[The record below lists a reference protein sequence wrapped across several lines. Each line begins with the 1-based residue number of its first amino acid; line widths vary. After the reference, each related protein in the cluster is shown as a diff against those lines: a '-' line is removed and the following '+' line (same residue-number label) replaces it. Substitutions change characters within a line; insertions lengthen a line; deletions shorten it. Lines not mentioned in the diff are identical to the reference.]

1 VLQVQAAIGRVL
13 TPTDEPSSRP
23 EVAVI
28 SDALW
33 RQRFDANPN
42 IIGRALILDGTPR
55 TIVGVLAGDFRVP
68 TPGLSSAAVF
78 VPIHMDVER
87 VGWEG
92 DHNNDAFGRLRP
104 GVTSD
109 QAHAELDVLQ
119 GQVSA
124 IATKEAGEP
133 VTLGSSV
140 TLLADALVGRARS
153 GLLLLLAAIGAVLLI
168 ACSNLAN
175 LSLTRA
181 VGRLRDAAIR
191 SALGA
196 DRTRLVVRAMI
207 EQLVLSAIG
216 GVLGLA
222 IARVALSV
230 FVKTAPLDLPRVSE
244 VTIDARVIAFA
255 AAVSIVSGLFVA
267 ILPAW
272 RTSRRDIEGALRA
285 GALSTTSDRG
295 GMRARD
301 AMLALQIALSLTL
314 LVVTALLGASFLR
327 VMSVERGFV
336 ADRVLVV
343 PLAMPANRYADE
355 RTRLATYDRLL
366 ATVQGLPGVR
376 SATTTSMTPMS
387 GTGGTNAIAPD
398 GSTLRRSQQP
408 SANFRFVAPE
418 FFATMGIAIVRGHT
432 FSLADRAPGRVT
444 PALISEPTA
453 RRLWPG
459 ADPIG
464 KRFSRGLAGEAGFEV
479 VGVVA
484 DAKVTALD
492 QTPPLMVY
500 LPYWWR
506 SRPSLALLIRTAA
519 EPEGLMPAVRRTV
532 QSLDADI
539 AIGDAEPLERIATAS
554 VAGRRYQMR
563 LFLAFGALA
572 LFIATLGVYAVTS
585 YGVSR
590 RRREMNIRVA
600 LGARRA
606 QVLGMVLGQGIVPI
620 MVGLAVGSVGA
631 LAIGSVVASLLFGV
645 RPHDPAVIGAV
656 IAIVASSSVAACL
669 VAALRGLQLDP
680 ASALREE

>member
-1 VLQVQAAIGRVL
+1 
-13 TPTDEPSSRP
+13 
-23 EVAVI
+23 
-28 SDALW
+28 
-33 RQRFDANPN
+33 
-42 IIGRALILDGTPR
+42 
-55 TIVGVLAGDFRVP
+55 
-68 TPGLSSAAVF
+68 
-78 VPIHMDVER
+78 
-87 VGWEG
+87 
-92 DHNNDAFGRLRP
+92 
-104 GVTSD
+104 
-109 QAHAELDVLQ
+109 
-119 GQVSA
+119 
-124 IATKEAGEP
+124 
-133 VTLGSSV
+133 
-140 TLLADALVGRARS
+140 
-153 GLLLLLAAIGAVLLI
+153 
-168 ACSNLAN
+168 
-175 LSLTRA
+175 
-181 VGRLRDAAIR
+181 
-191 SALGA
+191 
-196 DRTRLVVRAMI
+196 
-207 EQLVLSAIG
+207 
-216 GVLGLA
+216 
-222 IARVALSV
+222 
-230 FVKTAPLDLPRVSE
+230 
-244 VTIDARVIAFA
+244 
-255 AAVSIVSGLFVA
+255 
-267 ILPAW
+267 
-272 RTSRRDIEGALRA
+272 
-285 GALSTTSDRG
+285 
-295 GMRARD
+295 
-301 AMLALQIALSLTL
+301 
-314 LVVTALLGASFLR
+314 
-327 VMSVERGFV
+327 MSVERGFV

-563 LFLAFGALA
+563 LFLAFGAVA